1 MDDRDPPVS
10 FLSFNASEK
19 ASHTEIQMITLYSRV
34 WKLSKYFE
42 LRSLNSVSLQCKAH
56 GPKMAGTFEHQVP
69 GISVE

>member
-42 LRSLNSVSLQCKAH
+42 LRSLNSV
-56 GPKMAGTFEHQVP
+56 
-69 GISVE
+69 